1 MLKTLSILIN
11 AWPVMVL
18 VLSLSLTSH
27 VQALPFSEA
36 KLSEVKLSETKFS
49 LSETNLKQAL
59 AQHQGQVVYLDFWAS
74 WCGPCRKS
82 FPWMNDMQQKYR
94 EQGFT
99 IISVNLDANKA
110 LAEKFLLE
118 NPANFSVIY
127 DPKGDIAQRFKI
139 KGMPSSLLIDRK
151 GQVQQAH
158 NGFFSHK
165 VELYEAQ
172 LTAQLAIK

>member
-1 MLKTLSILIN
+1 MLKTVSTLIN

-27 VQALPFSEA
+27 VQALPFSET
-36 KLSEVKLSETKFS
+36 KLSAVKLSETH
-49 LSETNLKQAL
+49 LKQAL
-59 AQHQGQVVYLDFWAS
+59 AQHHGQVVYLDFWAS

-94 EQGFT
+94 QQGFT
-99 IISVNLDANKA
+99 IISVNLDVNKA

-127 DPKGDIAQRFKI
+127 DPEGYIAQRFKI

-151 GQVQQAH
+151 GQVQHAH
-158 NGFFSHK
+158 SGFFSDK